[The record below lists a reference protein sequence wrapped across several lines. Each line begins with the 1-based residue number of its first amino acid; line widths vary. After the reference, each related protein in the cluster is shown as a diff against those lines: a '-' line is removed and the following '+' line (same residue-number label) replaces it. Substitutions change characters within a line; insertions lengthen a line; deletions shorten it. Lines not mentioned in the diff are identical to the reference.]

1 MNLPRGNRDGRS
13 GEMALA
19 ALAKHRLENRL
30 LQMQTAYTRSDKLT
44 KHAYQ
49 SHMFRAVC
57 PVSLENCELLL
68 L

>member
-1 MNLPRGNRDGRS
+1 
-13 GEMALA
+13 MALA

-49 SHMFRAVC
+49 SHMFRAAC

>member
-1 MNLPRGNRDGRS
+1 
-13 GEMALA
+13 MALA